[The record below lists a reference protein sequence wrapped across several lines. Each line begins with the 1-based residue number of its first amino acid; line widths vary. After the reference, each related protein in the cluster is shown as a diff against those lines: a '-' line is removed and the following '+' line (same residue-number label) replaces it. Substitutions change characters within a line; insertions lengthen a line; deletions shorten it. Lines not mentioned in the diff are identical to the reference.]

1 MVEYEKINKIGGL
14 YHLPVSIKR
23 SCEKLY
29 TDLYLNRFNLP
40 DDLAEV
46 LKKTRVICY
55 PESKDQLLEMCFGPT
70 HSSRYDVT
78 YPIAGMGICKEAEVL
93 RCKNGPVVNFME
105 DYMRRRDPDCMRIGD
120 ELPTDKPRFKDVY
133 GYEFS
138 KLRRETMDWLGE
150 QQLIVLP
157 FHAGGKY
164 YGYDSLMVCP
174 VNAAF
179 FALSLANM
187 QGFVSI
193 DDVQEGY
200 TPRAIIYVAP
210 PFRHTHFNGKQV
222 VVHNRSEKLHEVFS
236 YNLYPGPSAKKG
248 VFSMLLDIGENEGWI
263 TNHASAAM
271 LESPYENEVV
281 FMHEGASGGGKSE
294 MLEEIHKEG
303 DKILLGTHTVSGE
316 KYYLSMGETCK
327 IHPIADDMI
336 LAHKDM
342 QNDSG
347 HLVIADAEDGWFLR
361 MDGDTR
367 YGNNPVYESIS
378 IHPSEP
384 LEFFN
389 MDGTPGATCL
399 IWEHVMD
406 STGKPCTNPRVIIP
420 RDMIADIIPGNEPQ
434 EVDVRS
440 FGVRMPPSTVM
451 APNYGVMGMVQFV
464 PVSIAWLWRLISP
477 RGFKN
482 PSIADSNAGSGLKA
496 EGVGS
501 YWPFATGRKVTQ
513 ANMLLEQMLN
523 APKTLNILIPNQYI
537 GAYHVGFM
545 GEWLTREYLA
555 RRGGTVRRKHLVE
568 SRCPLFG
575 YSLDEMKIDGQYV
588 RQTFLRPELQSKLG
602 FEGYDKGAK
611 ILTDFFKEQLEQ
623 YLTDELDPMGRR
635 IIELCLN
642 DAPLEEYLKLTPM
655 SNVK

>member
-1 MVEYEKINKIGGL
+1 MF
-14 YHLPVSIKR
+14 
-23 SCEKLY
+23 
-29 TDLYLNRFNLP
+29 TDAYFNRFVLP
-40 DDLAEV
+40 ADLSEA
-46 LKKTRVICY
+46 LKKSRVLCY
-55 PESKDQLLEMCFGPT
+55 PETKEQLVEMCFGPT
-70 HSSRYDVT
+70 HSSRYDVS
-78 YPIAGMGICKEAEVL
+78 YSLPGKGICKEAEVV

-120 ELPTDKPRFKDVY
+120 DMPSDKPRFKEKY

-138 KLRRETMDWLGE
+138 KLRQETMDWLAS
-150 QQLIVLP
+150 QQLIILP
-157 FHAGGKY
+157 FRSGGKY
-164 YGYDSLMVCP
+164 YGYDSLMICP
-174 VNAAF
+174 MNAAF

-193 DDVQEGY
+193 FDVPEKY

-210 PFRHTHFNGKQV
+210 PFRHTHFDGRQV
-222 VVHNRSEKLHEVFS
+222 VVHQRGENIHEVFS

-248 VFSMLLDIGENEGWI
+248 VFSILLDIGENEGWI

-294 MLEEIHKEG
+294 MLEEVHREEDG
-303 DKILLGTHTVSGE
+303 KILMGTHTVSGE
-316 KYYLSMGETCK
+316 KYYINFGETCK

-361 MDGDTR
+361 MDGDLY
-367 YGNNPVYESIS
+367 YGNNPTYERIS
-378 IHPSEP
+378 IHPKEP

-399 IWEHVMD
+399 IWEHVIE
-406 STGKPCTNPRVIIP
+406 STGKPCTNPRAIIP
-420 RDMIADIIPGNEPQ
+420 REMIENIVPGDQPQ
-434 EVDVRS
+434 EVNVRS

-464 PVSIAWLWRLISP
+464 PASIAWLWRLVSP

-482 PSIADSNAGSGLKA
+482 PSIADTNAGSGLKS

-501 YWPFATGRKVTQ
+501 YWPFSTGKKVTQ
-513 ANMLLEQMLN
+513 ANMLLRQMLN
-523 APKTLNILIPNQYI
+523 APKTLNVLIPNQYI

-545 GEWLTREYLA
+545 GEWITREYLA
-555 RRGGTVRRKHLVE
+555 RRGGTVRFKHLVPA
-568 SRCPLFG
+568 RCPLFG

-602 FEGYDKGAK
+602 FEGYDAGSK
-611 ILTDFFKEQLEQ
+611 ILTDFFKDQVREF
-623 YLTDELDPMGRR
+623 LTDELDPLGRQ

-642 DAPLEEYLKLTPM
+642 DAPLEDYLAITPL
-655 SNVK
+655 NIR

>member
-1 MVEYEKINKIGGL
+1 MFID
-14 YHLPVSIKR
+14 SFF
-23 SCEKLY
+23 
-29 TDLYLNRFNLP
+29 NRFVLP
-40 DDLAEV
+40 EDLKES
-46 LKKTRVICY
+46 LGKSSWRCY
-55 PESKDQLLEMCFGPT
+55 PETKEQLLELCYGPT
-70 HSSRYDVT
+70 HSSRYDVS
-78 YPIAGMGICKEAEVL
+78 YSIPGIGIVKEAEVV

-120 ELPTDKPRFKDVY
+120 DLPTDKPRFKDVY

-138 KLRRETMDWLGE
+138 KLRAETMQWFETQGV
-150 QQLIVLP
+150 IMLP

-164 YGYDSLMVCP
+164 YGYDALMICP
-174 VNAAF
+174 ANAAF

-193 DDVQEGY
+193 HDVPRGY

-210 PFRHTHFNGKQV
+210 PFRMTHFAGKQV
-222 VVHNRSEKLHEVFS
+222 VVHQRSENLHEVFA

-248 VFSMLLDIGENEGWI
+248 VFSMLLDIGENEGWV
-263 TNHASAAM
+263 TNHASAAI
-271 LESPYENEVV
+271 LETPYENEVV

-294 MLEEIHKEG
+294 MLEEIHKEEDG
-303 DKILLGTHTVSGE
+303 KILLGTHLVSGE
-316 KYYLSMGETCK
+316 DYFLTMRETCK

-336 LAHKDM
+336 MSHKSF
-342 QNDSG
+342 QNGSG

-361 MDGDTR
+361 MDGDNY
-367 YGNNPVYESIS
+367 YGNSPMYERIS
-378 IHPSEP
+378 IHPPEP

-399 IWEHVMD
+399 IWEHVLE

-420 RDMIADIIPGNEPQ
+420 RDMIENIVPGNQPV

-451 APNYGVMGMVQFV
+451 EPNYGVMGMVQFV
-464 PVSIAWLWRLISP
+464 PTSIAWLWRLVSP

-482 PSIADSNAGSGLKA
+482 PSIADSGAGSGLKA

-501 YWPFATGRKVTQ
+501 YWPFCTGKKVTQ
-513 ANMLLEQMLN
+513 ANLLLRQMLDTPN
-523 APKTLNILIPNQYI
+523 TLNILIPNQHI
-537 GAYHVGFM
+537 GAYQVGFM

-555 RRGGTVRRKHLVE
+555 RRNGSVRMKHLVPA
-568 SRCPLFG
+568 RNPLFG

-588 RQTFLRPELQSKLG
+588 RRTFLRPELQSKLG
-602 FEGYDKGAK
+602 YEGYDAGVK
-611 ILTDFFKEQLEQ
+611 ILTDFMKEQVREF
-623 YLTDELDPMGRR
+623 LTDDIDPMGRK
-635 IIELCLN
+635 IIELCLK
-642 DAPLEEYLKLTPM
+642 DAPLEDYLAITPM
-655 SNVK
+655 HLR

>member
-1 MVEYEKINKIGGL
+1 M
-14 YHLPVSIKR
+14 
-23 SCEKLY
+23 Y

-40 DDLAEV
+40 EELDEV

-55 PESKDQLLEMCFGPT
+55 PETKDQLMEMCFGPT

-78 YPIAGMGICKEAEVL
+78 YPIPGKGICKEAEVV

-105 DYMRRRDPDCMRIGD
+105 DYMRRRDPDCMRVGD
-120 ELPTDKPRFKDVY
+120 DLPTDKPRFNEVY
-133 GYEFS
+133 GYDFA
-138 KLRRETMDWLGE
+138 KLRKETMDWLSE

-164 YGYDSLMVCP
+164 YGYDSLMICP

-193 DDVQEGY
+193 DDVHEGY

-210 PFRHTHFNGKQV
+210 PFRHTHFEGKQV
-222 VVHNRSEKLHEVFS
+222 VVHSRSDKLHEVFS

-294 MLEEIHKEG
+294 MLEDIHKEG
-303 DKILLGTHTVSGE
+303 NKILMGTHTVSGE
-316 KYYLSMGETCK
+316 KYYLTLGETCK

-361 MDGDTR
+361 MDGDIC
-367 YGNNPVYESIS
+367 YGNNPTYESIS

-399 IWEHVMD
+399 IWEHVKD

-420 RDMIADIIPGNEPQ
+420 REMIRNIIPGNEPQ

-501 YWPFATGRKVTQ
+501 YWPFATGKKVTQ
-513 ANMLLEQMLN
+513 ANMLLKQMLA

-611 ILTDFFKEQLEQ
+611 ILTDFFKEQLQQ
-623 YLTDELDPMGRR
+623 YLTDELDPMGAE
-635 IIELCLN
+635 IIKLCMN
-642 DAPLEEYLKLTPM
+642 DAPLEEYLKITPM
-655 SNVK
+655 DNIK

>member
-1 MVEYEKINKIGGL
+1 MF
-14 YHLPVSIKR
+14 
-23 SCEKLY
+23 

-40 DDLAEV
+40 ADLAEV
-46 LKKTRVICY
+46 LKNTRVICY
-55 PESKDQLLEMCFGPT
+55 PETKDQLLEMCFGPT

-120 ELPTDKPRFKDVY
+120 DLPTDKPRFEDVY

-138 KLRRETMDWLGE
+138 KLRKETMEWLGE

-193 DDVQEGY
+193 DNVQEGY

-222 VVHNRSEKLHEVFS
+222 VVHNRSENLHEVFS

-420 RDMIADIIPGNEPQ
+420 RDMIENIIPGNEPQ

-482 PSIADSNAGSGLKA
+482 PSIADTNAGSGLKA

-513 ANMLLEQMLN
+513 ANMLLEQMLG
-523 APKTLNILIPNQYI
+523 APRTLNILIPNQYI

-611 ILTDFFKEQLEQ
+611 ILTDFFKEQLAQ
-623 YLTDELDPMGRR
+623 YLTDELDPLGRQ
-635 IIELCLN
+635 IIELCMK

-655 SNVK
+655 SNIK

>member
-1 MVEYEKINKIGGL
+1 MF
-14 YHLPVSIKR
+14 
-23 SCEKLY
+23 
-29 TDLYLNRFNLP
+29 TDLYLNMFNLP
-40 DDLAEV
+40 ADLAEV
-46 LKKTRVICY
+46 LKNTRVICY

-120 ELPTDKPRFKDVY
+120 DLPTDKPRFKDVY

-138 KLRRETMDWLGE
+138 KLRKETMEWLGE

-193 DDVQEGY
+193 DEVQEGY

-222 VVHNRSEKLHEVFS
+222 VVHNRSENLHEVFS

-420 RDMIADIIPGNEPQ
+420 RDMINNIIPGNEPQ

-513 ANMLLEQMLN
+513 ANMLLEQMLG

-623 YLTDELDPMGRR
+623 YLTDELDPLGRQ
-635 IIELCLN
+635 IIELCMK

>member
-1 MVEYEKINKIGGL
+1 MF
-14 YHLPVSIKR
+14 
-23 SCEKLY
+23 
-29 TDLYLNRFNLP
+29 TDSYFNRFDLP
-40 DDLAEV
+40 EELKAT
-46 LKKTRVICY
+46 LKKARVLVY
-55 PESKDQLLEMCFGPT
+55 PETKEQLLEMCFGPT
-70 HSSRYDVT
+70 HSSRYDVS
-78 YPIAGMGICKEAEVL
+78 YSLPGKGICKEAEVV

-105 DYMRRRDPDCMRIGD
+105 DYMRRRDPDCMRVGD
-120 ELPTDKPRFKDVY
+120 SLPSDKPRFKDVY
-133 GYEFS
+133 GYDFS
-138 KLRRETMDWLGE
+138 TLRQETFDWLSA
-150 QQLIVLP
+150 QQLIILP
-157 FHAGGKY
+157 FRAGGRY
-164 YGYDSLMVCP
+164 YGYDSLMICP
-174 VNAAF
+174 MNAAF

-193 DDVQEGY
+193 FDIKENY
-200 TPRAIIYVAP
+200 RPRAIIYVAP

-222 VVHNRSEKLHEVFS
+222 VVHNRSKELHEVFS

-248 VFSMLLDIGENEGWI
+248 VFSILLDIGENEGWI

-294 MLEEIHKEG
+294 MLEEVHKDQDE
-303 DKILLGTHTVSGE
+303 KVLLATHTISGE
-316 KYYLSMGETCK
+316 KYYLSLGETCK

-336 LAHKDM
+336 LACEDM
-342 QNDSG
+342 QNGSG
-347 HLVIADAEDGWFLR
+347 KLVIADAEDGWFLR
-361 MDGDTR
+361 MDGDIS
-367 YGNNPVYESIS
+367 YGNSPSYERIS

-406 STGKPCTNPRVIIP
+406 SNGKRCTNPRVIIP
-420 RDMIADIIPGNEPQ
+420 RDMIEHIIPGDQPQ

-451 APNYGVMGMVQFV
+451 SPNYGVMGMVQFV
-464 PVSIAWLWRLISP
+464 PTSIAWLWRLVSP

-482 PSIADSNAGSGLKA
+482 PSIADSNAGSGLKS

-501 YWPFATGRKVTQ
+501 YWPFSTGKKVTQ
-513 ANMLLEQMLN
+513 ANMLLNQMLN

-555 RRGGTVRRKHLVE
+555 RKGGTVKLKHLVH

-602 FEGYDKGAK
+602 FEGYDAGAK
-611 ILTDFFKEQLEQ
+611 ILTDFFKTQLQEFM
-623 YLTDELDPMGRR
+623 TDELEPMGRQ
-635 IIELCLN
+635 IIELCMN
-642 DAPLEEYLKLTPM
+642 DATLDDYLEITPM
-655 SNVK
+655 KNLK